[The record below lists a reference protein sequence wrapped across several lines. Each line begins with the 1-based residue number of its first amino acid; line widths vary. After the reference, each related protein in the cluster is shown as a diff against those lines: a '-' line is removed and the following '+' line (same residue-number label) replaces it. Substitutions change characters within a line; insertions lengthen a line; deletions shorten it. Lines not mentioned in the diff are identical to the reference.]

1 MGGGVTM
8 PESTVINYDG
18 FTAEELRDEI
28 NGLEDDLTLAQLR
41 VEQIEH
47 DIKQAEEALANLA
60 ETEE

>member
-1 MGGGVTM
+1 M

-47 DIKQAEEALANLA
+47 DIKQAEEALANLD

>member
-47 DIKQAEEALANLA
+47 DIK
-60 ETEE
+60 